1 MGFADMCCWAFAER
15 NVVTETFVGWIY
27 TCKELCLFIDRNRV
41 YWGSKLSF
49 SAYQCMRPSSNL
61 SGLGHR
67 LVYYLL
73 TLPLP
78 LTILGNL
85 QLGPGT
91 ELKARLG
98 ALEPLVF
105 SLPCLLG
112 YYCELLELAWHLCSV
127 NSSLAAAEN
136 WGCWWKREPLAVG
149 ENWGRSWKMEQNSC
163 EKWLSW
169 GTLGF

>member
-1 MGFADMCCWAFAER
+1 MGFADMCCLAFAER

-98 ALEPLVF
+98 AWSLLF
-105 SLPCLLG
+105 SPCLA
-112 YYCELLELAWHLCSV
+112 C
-127 NSSLAAAEN
+127 
-136 WGCWWKREPLAVG
+136 
-149 ENWGRSWKMEQNSC
+149 
-163 EKWLSW
+163 W
-169 GTLGF
+169 GTTVSFLNLHGISAVWTVPLQLQRIEGVDGKGNPLQLERIEGVHGKWNKIVVRSG